1 MIRSS
6 VLYQGE
12 SPAEILQFLPQVRIL
27 FFQFGNIRLSRF
39 IFSFEIGHRMS
50 WQFRT
55 TLFWMSIHFCVLL
68 ERIMA
73 TCHAI
78 ETERRSHFS
87 RHLGAERTEAEFTGA
102 RRVKVSEPGVIS

>member
-1 MIRSS
+1 
-6 VLYQGE
+6 
-12 SPAEILQFLPQVRIL
+12 
-27 FFQFGNIRLSRF
+27 
-39 IFSFEIGHRMS
+39 
-50 WQFRT
+50 
-55 TLFWMSIHFCVLL
+55 
-68 ERIMA
+68 MA